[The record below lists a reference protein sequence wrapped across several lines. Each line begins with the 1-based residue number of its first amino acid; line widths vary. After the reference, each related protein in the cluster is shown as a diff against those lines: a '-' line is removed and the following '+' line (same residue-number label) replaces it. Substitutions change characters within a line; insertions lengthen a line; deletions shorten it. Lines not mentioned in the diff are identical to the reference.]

1 MTKYI
6 YIKKNKSNGSINNN
20 LALLY
25 LSRNDYNKHKIR
37 IPLIFNKQYK
47 DLLLKKKNKAG
58 V

>member
-37 IPLIFNKQYK
+37 IPLIFNKQYS
-47 DLLLKKKNKAG
+47 DLF
-58 V
+58 